1 MVKEERVK
9 IIPIELPFLKIL
21 AEYFV
26 SKFKDNIPDFSK
38 ILVIFPSERNKFY
51 FRRYLLEM
59 AKVKGI
65 IPPTMLTVDELV
77 NYIYEKLGG
86 KQAKVLHGIERNF
99 LLKKTIDNLKIE
111 LWQNLPFLRFISIGN
126 RLLNFFDECSQ
137 EKIAIEDMEKKSK
150 ELHFAERYITDELPI
165 LKKVYQQYRK
175 NLAEVDYLD
184 EIDKF
189 EKIYEN
195 YNSKIFADFKFFIV
209 AGIVA
214 LTSFEK
220 FIIQKILMELP
231 AELILHSG
239 TKEKLSQSND
249 VHKRYF
255 LHNKLLKYLNVD
267 IKKVEII
274 NKKSTIYPVIHI
286 KPFETATKQAFY
298 LGSVVTEAIK
308 KYKEPHRI
316 GIVLTDESLIFPVT
330 EVLRSHGIEYNL
342 SAGIP
347 FDNQIFYSFL
357 SHLFEAVKCNL
368 HYREFFIFL
377 QHPLIKNA
385 IINDVLLR
393 PLVYKLRNEI
403 VREKQSYFDKIFF
416 KNKAEF
422 APLLNF
428 LERCVTMVQQ
438 NLPLNEYVENLHQL
452 LNEVLLFNKEIIK
465 KSLPGIKEF
474 FNELEYLAQLRIEHI
489 TFSSGIDMLEFIL
502 RVLKDG
508 RYHIQG
514 EPLKGIQIIGVLEA
528 RNLDFDC
535 IIIPSM
541 NEGIFP
547 RRSDKDMFINPAL
560 RREMGLVIKQ
570 ERENLYYYYFTQLIS
585 GKKEV
590 FLSYIA
596 EEKKDIPSRFIM
608 ALKSAGYKE
617 EQEPITF
624 SRSAIKVAEHRVEKD
639 SKLMKSL
646 LKLCNRGLSPSLL
659 KTYKSC
665 PYQFYLKYILKIEEL
680 ETITEE
686 IDALNWGTLF
696 HNVVS
701 EFYKKY
707 YPDGFNRDQKDR
719 VVAKFDE
726 LLHQYINSGN
736 YIAVPPKPITYFNL
750 ALYKIYIKKFVE
762 NELKRFDEGYRFV
775 REYIEKGIKHS
786 IDIGGRSIVLKGYID
801 RVDVKNNEY
810 YIIDYKTG
818 KMPERKF
825 YEVGEEFIEFQIPLY
840 AFIFLKNSDKK
851 IGGLMYYNVGRE
863 TKISEI
869 FQKDDVIDYLNRFKN
884 KILIPTIEEILDI
897 ETPLSQTE
905 NKDICRICA
914 YSSVCGRYKYA
925 GD

>member
-1 MVKEERVK
+1 MANEEKIK
-9 IIPIELPFLKIL
+9 IIHIDLPFLKNL
-21 AEYFV
+21 ADYFV
-26 SKFKDNIPDFSK
+26 SKFKGNIPDFSK
-38 ILVIFPSERNKFY
+38 ILVVFPSERNKFY
-51 FRRYLLEM
+51 FRRYLLEK
-59 AKVKGI
+59 AKVKGM
-65 IPPTMLTVDELV
+65 IPPTMFTIDELV
-77 NYIYEKLGG
+77 NYIYERSGG
-86 KQAKVLHGIERNF
+86 KRAKILHSIERNF

-126 RLLNFFDECSQ
+126 RLLDFFDELSQ
-137 EKIAIEDMEKKSK
+137 EKIAIEDIEKKSK

-175 NLAEVDYLD
+175 NLVELDYLD

-195 YNSKIFADFKFFIV
+195 YNSKIFADFKFVIV
-209 AGIVA
+209 AGIAA

-220 FIIQKILMELP
+220 FIIQKIIMELP

-239 TKEKLSQSND
+239 TKEELSQSDD

-255 LHNKLLKYLNVD
+255 LHNKLLKDLNVD
-267 IKKVEII
+267 IKNLKII
-274 NKKSTIYPVIHI
+274 DKKSTIYPVIHI

-298 LGSVVTEAIK
+298 LGNIVVKAIK
-308 KYKEPHRI
+308 KYKPHRI

-330 EVLRSHGIEYNL
+330 EILRSHGIEYNL

-368 HYREFFIFL
+368 HHTEFFIFL

-393 PLVYKLRNEI
+393 PLVYKLRNEMI
-403 VREKQSYFDKIFF
+403 KNKKGYFDKIFF
-416 KNKAEF
+416 NNESELV
-422 APLLNF
+422 PLLNF
-428 LERCVTMVQQ
+428 LERCITTVQQ
-438 NLPLNEYVENLHQL
+438 NLPLNEYIENLHQL
-452 LNEVLLFNKEIIK
+452 LDEVLLFNKEIIK

-474 FNELEYLAQLRIEHI
+474 FNELEHLAQLRIEHI
-489 TFSSGIDMLEFIL
+489 TFRSGIDMLEFIL
-502 RVLKDG
+502 EVLKDG

-514 EPLKGIQIIGVLEA
+514 EPLKGVQIIGILEA

-535 IIIPSM
+535 LVIPSM

-560 RREMGLVIKQ
+560 RREMGLVTKQ
-570 ERENLYYYYFTQLIS
+570 ERDNLYYYYFTQLIS
-585 GKKEV
+585 GKREV

-596 EEKKDIPSRFIM
+596 EEKKDIPSRFII
-608 ALKSAGYKE
+608 ALESTGHKE
-617 EQEPITF
+617 EQELITF
-624 SRSAIKVAEHRVEKD
+624 SRSAIKVPEHRVEKD

-665 PYQFYLKYILKIEEL
+665 PYQFYLKYILRIEEL

-686 IDALNWGTLF
+686 IDALNWGSLF
-696 HNVVS
+696 HVVVS
-701 EFYKKY
+701 EFYKKH
-707 YPDGFNRDQKDR
+707 YPDGFHRDQQDR
-719 VVAKFDE
+719 AVAKFE
-726 LLHQYINSGN
+726 EILHQYIKSGN

-750 ALYKIYIKKFVE
+750 ALYRIYIKKFVE

-775 REYIEKGIKHS
+775 REYIEKYLTS
-786 IDIGGRSIVLKGYID
+786 NIDIGGRSIVLKGYID

-818 KMPERKF
+818 RGPERKS
-825 YEVGEEFIEFQIPLY
+825 YEVGEEFIEFQLPLY
-840 AFIFLKNSDKK
+840 AFLFLKNSDKK
-851 IGGLMYYNVGRE
+851 IGGLMYYIVGSE

-869 FQKDDVIDYLNRFKN
+869 FQKDDVIDYLNRFRD

-897 ETPLSQTE
+897 ETPFYQTA

-914 YSSVCGRYKYA
+914 YSSVCGRYKYE